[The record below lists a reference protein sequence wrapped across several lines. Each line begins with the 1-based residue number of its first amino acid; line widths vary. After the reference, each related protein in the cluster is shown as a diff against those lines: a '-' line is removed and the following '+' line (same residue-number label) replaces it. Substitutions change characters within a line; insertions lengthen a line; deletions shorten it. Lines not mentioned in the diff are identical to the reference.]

1 MSISRYKIEKVEKIK
16 EKKNT
21 MLIECKNCKIKRN
34 KSIKICPVCMNKPK
48 NGNKYKGM
56 KTPRFQ

>member
-21 MLIECKNCKIKRN
+21 MLIECKNCKIK
-34 KSIKICPVCMNKPK
+34 K
-48 NGNKYKGM
+48 
-56 KTPRFQ
+56 